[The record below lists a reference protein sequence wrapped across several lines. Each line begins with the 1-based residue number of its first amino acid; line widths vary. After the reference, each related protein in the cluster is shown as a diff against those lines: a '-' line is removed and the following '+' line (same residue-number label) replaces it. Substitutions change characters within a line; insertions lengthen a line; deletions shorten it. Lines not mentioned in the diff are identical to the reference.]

1 MKPLPEFRLLHQSEQ
16 PPLNLLL
23 LADPSEKQIAKY
35 IKHSKIFIAEQNGV
49 IIGVCALSE
58 IASRVYE
65 IHNIAVAEL
74 HQGKGIGT
82 QLLNQ
87 AIAFVNDRK
96 AATLIICTADTSL
109 GQLHLYKKMGFE
121 IDSVEKDYFIQH
133 YPEPIYENG
142 TQCRDRLK
150 LKLTF

>member
-1 MKPLPEFRLLHQSEQ
+1 MKIPVKIRSLKPPESIPVR
-16 PPLNLLL
+16 LLL
-23 LADPSEKQIAKY
+23 LADPSEKQVAKY
-35 IKHSKIFIAEQNGV
+35 IKHSKIFIAEQDEV

-58 IASRVYE
+58 TSSRVYE

-87 AIAFVNDRK
+87 AIAFTNDRK

-109 GQLHLYKKMGFE
+109 GSLHLYKKMGFE
-121 IDSVEKDYFIQH
+121 IDAVEKDYFIQH

-150 LKLTF
+150 LKMVF